1 MSLLNSFQLWLS
13 YDPRGL
19 LVEMG
24 FVVAGSKPQVL
35 FPLQFLVFLG
45 SVDLFELRRQKKKPL
60 LKKENLV
67 RLNEEAALDL
77 DCMQ

>member
-13 YDPRGL
+13 YDLRGL

-77 DCMQ
+77 YCMQ

>member
-1 MSLLNSFQLWLS
+1 
-13 YDPRGL
+13 
-19 LVEMG
+19 MG

>member
-13 YDPRGL
+13 YDLRGL

>member
-13 YDPRGL
+13 YDLRDL

-45 SVDLFELRRQKKKPL
+45 SVDLFELTRQKKKPL

>member
-13 YDPRGL
+13 YDLRDL